1 MYHVVDVS
9 YNGRKQFLIGGKEDS
24 AKAGRSGG
32 TQRLR
37 QLRLINASSRWHS
50 AALVNP
56 HQAQEAYVSLEIIT
70 DRYMACNDESSI
82 QCVRNT
88 LKAYRAFVQELMMR
102 CVCSATDRLLVKVT
116 PITLIT
122 VTPLIFGSGGGG
134 CISSF
139 LLGLLSAKTM
149 SAYLFRLA
157 VRLLVPAQ

>member
-70 DRYMACNDESSI
+70 DRYMACNDESMCSQYSQGI
-82 QCVRNT
+82 Q
-88 LKAYRAFVQELMMR
+88 
-102 CVCSATDRLLVKVT
+102 
-116 PITLIT
+116 
-122 VTPLIFGSGGGG
+122 
-134 CISSF
+134 
-139 LLGLLSAKTM
+139 GLCAGADDAM
-149 SAYLFRLA
+149 CMFCN
-157 VRLLVPAQ
+157 